1 MRNPDRIHVF
11 CDRLAG
17 IWEQV
22 PDWRF
27 GQLMSNMLGAYV
39 GKTGRDIFY
48 PEDDEM
54 LAFFE
59 KYIAENSPYHRP
71 DEAAV

>member
-1 MRNPDRIHVF
+1 MRDPDRIQGF
-11 CDRLAG
+11 CDKLAR
-17 IWEQV
+17 IWGQV

-27 GQLMSNMLGAYV
+27 GQLMSNMLGAFV
-39 GKTGRDIFY
+39 CETGRDIFY

-59 KYIAENSPYHRP
+59 KYIAENSPYHRQE
-71 DEAAV
+71 EAAV

>member
-1 MRNPDRIHVF
+1 MRNPDRIQVF
-11 CDRLAG
+11 CNRLAG
-17 IWEQV
+17 IWGQV

-54 LAFFE
+54 FAFFE
-59 KYIAENSPYHRP
+59 EYIRENSPWHRP
-71 DEAAV
+71 EEAAG